1 MCARQMGTPLM
12 RRLWLLSVILEEA
25 ATAPELPW
33 LQPLISFSK
42 HVERP
47 ASRRCGISGKVGL
60 ISRLR
65 PLLASGIAQIPA
77 FQYQSD
83 V

>member
-1 MCARQMGTPLM
+1 M
-12 RRLWLLSVILEEA
+12 RRLWLLSLILEEA
-25 ATAPELPW
+25 ATAPELPL

-42 HVERP
+42 HAEQP
-47 ASRRCGISGKVGL
+47 ASRRCDISGKVGL

-65 PLLASGIAQIPA
+65 LPLASGIVQIPA

>member
-1 MCARQMGTPLM
+1 M

-25 ATAPELPW
+25 AMASELLV
-33 LQPLISFSK
+33 LQPLISFGK
-42 HVERP
+42 RG
-47 ASRRCGISGKVGL
+47 AAGRCGISGKVGL

-65 PLLASGIAQIPA
+65 LLLASGIVQIPA